1 MNMEIVIPGEFVG
14 DVMGD
19 LNSKRGKILGI
30 DSDDDN
36 QNIKAFVPM
45 SEVLNYSADI
55 NSLTGG
61 RGVFSLEFD
70 HYDDVPAHLSAKIIE
85 EAKKKHEE
93 KAKE

>member
-1 MNMEIVIPGEFVG
+1 
-14 DVMGD
+14 
-19 LNSKRGKILGI
+19 
-30 DSDDDN
+30 
-36 QNIKAFVPM
+36 M

-70 HYDDVPAHLSAKIIE
+70 HYDDVPAHLSTKIIE
-85 EAKKKHEE
+85 EAKKRHEE